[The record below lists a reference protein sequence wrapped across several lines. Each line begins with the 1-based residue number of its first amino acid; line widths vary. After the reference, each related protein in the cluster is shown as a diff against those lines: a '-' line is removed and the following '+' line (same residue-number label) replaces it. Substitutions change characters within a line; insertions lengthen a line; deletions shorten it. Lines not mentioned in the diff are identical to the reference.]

1 MNYAHPEL
9 RDRLAAE
16 YALGTLRGRARRRF
30 ERLLPGDAGLRELVQ
45 GWEMRVNLLAESA
58 PAVPPPPRVWEG
70 IAQRIGPAPMPAPA
84 APGLIER
91 LWDSLGFWRGASLLA
106 AGAAAALAVFVAL
119 RPPAIGPEQVATLDQ
134 RLAGIETKL
143 AAVESTPREI
153 GALGDRLAQI
163 EDATK
168 TLAQT
173 PDAIAALGDRL
184 AQVEEGTKGLADTPR
199 QIAALGDR
207 MAGIENETQGLART
221 PGDIAALGDQLA
233 RIEGA
238 TEGLAQTP
246 EDIAAISDRLIKLE
260 GRLSVT
266 APPASHVAVLIDKY
280 DRPMMTADL
289 DVKDGQLV
297 LRLNI
302 KPPRDFTDKALEV
315 WMLPPGGGAPRSL
328 GMFPSENSG
337 TTAVLVLP
345 PEIVQMLSSPNS
357 ALAVSLEPKGGSAT
371 GQPTG
376 PVLFSGGVVPVDL

>member
-16 YALGTLRGRARRRF
+16 YALGTLRGGARRRF
-30 ERLLPGDAGLRELVQ
+30 ERLLSGDASLRELVQ

-58 PAVPPPPRVWEG
+58 PAVPPPARVWEG
-70 IAQRIGPAPMPAPA
+70 IAQRIGPAPAPAPV

-106 AGAAAALAVFVAL
+106 AGAAAALAVFIAL
-119 RPPAIGPEQVATLDQ
+119 RPPAMGPEQVAALDQ

-153 GALGDRLAQI
+153 GAVNDRLAQI

-184 AQVEEGTKGLADTPR
+184 AQVEQGTKGLSDTPR

-207 MAGIENETQGLART
+207 MAGIESATQGLAET
-221 PGDIAALGDQLA
+221 PGDLAALDERLA

-238 TEGLAQTP
+238 TGGLAQTP
-246 EDIAAISDRLIKLE
+246 KDIAAISDRLIQLE
-260 GRLSVT
+260 KRLSFT

-297 LRLNI
+297 LRLKI
-302 KPPRDFTDKALEV
+302 KPPRDFTGKALEV
-315 WMLPPGGGAPRSL
+315 WMLPPGNAAPRSL
-328 GMFPSENSG
+328 GTLPSEESG
-337 TTAVLVLP
+337 TTAVIPLP
-345 PEIVQMLSSPNS
+345 PEIVQLLASPDS
-357 ALAVSLEPKGGSAT
+357 ALAVSLEPKGGSST